1 MRKIRS
7 AFRLA
12 LTAISTVG
20 HFTLWQL
27 SRPLAGFSHEK
38 QLRWRNMWVR
48 WWARSLGAI
57 SGMRVI
63 VDGKPPKAPYFLVSN
78 HLSYIDIIAFQI
90 ATDCVFIAK
99 SEIEGWAGMGF
110 MARHIGTIFIERTN
124 YQDLPRVISLI
135 EENLAAGRG
144 IIVFPEGTSG
154 RGDKVLPF
162 SSALMEPAA
171 RLGIP
176 VSHASITYRTPEN
189 ELPAETAVCW
199 WGDMALIPH
208 LKQLLKIPRFE
219 AGIRFGSEPICD
231 SDRKKLSRR
240 LWEAVSES
248 FAPVGAPAEAFFS
261 SLVAQRFDGV
271 QARRTHC
278 RPESA
283 E

>member
-7 AFRLA
+7 TFRLA
-12 LTAISTVG
+12 LAVVSTVG
-20 HFTLWQL
+20 HFSLWQL
-27 SRPLAGFSHEK
+27 TRPVVGFSPDA
-38 QLRWRNMWVR
+38 QLRWRNTWVR
-48 WWARSLGAI
+48 AWARSLGAI

-63 VDGKPPKAPYFLVSN
+63 VDGEPPKAPYFLVSN
-78 HLSYIDIIAFQI
+78 HLSYIDIIAFSI

-99 SEIEGWAGMGF
+99 SEIEGWGGLGF
-110 MARHIGTIFIERTN
+110 MAKHIGTIFIERTN
-124 YQDLPRVISLI
+124 FQDLPRVISLI
-135 EENLAAGRG
+135 EENLAAGKG

-189 ELPAETAVCW
+189 EVPAETAVCW
-199 WGDMALIPH
+199 WGDMTLIPH
-208 LKQLLKIPRFE
+208 LVQLLRIPSFE
-219 AGIRFGSEPICD
+219 AGIRFGNEPIRD
-231 SDRKKLSRR
+231 SDRKVLSRR
-240 LWEAVSES
+240 LWQAVSES

-271 QARRTHC
+271 QAGRTQS